1 MLGLDEI
8 GKVQMH
14 ELASVGRYRPNLQ
27 ASATR
32 SSVKEFLIVI
42 EKQPATKATKQQR
55 LAFA

>member
-1 MLGLDEI
+1 
-8 GKVQMH
+8 MH